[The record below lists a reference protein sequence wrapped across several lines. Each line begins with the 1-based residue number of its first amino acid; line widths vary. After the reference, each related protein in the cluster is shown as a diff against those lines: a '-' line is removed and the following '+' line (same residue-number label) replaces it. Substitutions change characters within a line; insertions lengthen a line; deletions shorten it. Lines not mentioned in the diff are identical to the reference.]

1 MRALWIEDHQL
12 IGDALE
18 ELLHVKMPEISLDK
32 ARDSSSAVAFVRA
45 IHYELVLLDWWLGDE
60 DGEKTMQALREAGCK
75 APVIVVSHD
84 EREATKRRAAALG
97 ASGYVVKTADPQTLI
112 EVMRNALR
120 GVASPVDMTVATASA
135 PGPLPLLPIEHA
147 FPELTARQADV
158 FRVLIR
164 GLSDKQIAR
173 ELGISDSTVKTH
185 VRAILQALGVT
196 RRGEAA
202 HEARLRGAGGL

>member
-32 ARDSSSAVAFVRA
+32 ARDLDSAVAFVQT
-45 IHYELVLLDWWLGDE
+45 IHYELVLLDWWLGED
-60 DGEKTMQALREAGCK
+60 DGEKTFRALREAGCK

-84 EREATKRRAAALG
+84 ESGATKQRAMAFG
-97 ASGYVVKTADPQTLI
+97 AFGYVTKSADPQTLI
-112 EVMRNALR
+112 AVIRGALP
-120 GVASPVDMTVATASA
+120 GVVAAADPPSSSPALSSA
-135 PGPLPLLPIEHA
+135 AAIQQA

-158 FRVLIR
+158 FVLLIR

-173 ELGISDSTVKTH
+173 ELGISDNTVKTH
-185 VRAILQALGVT
+185 VRAILQALGVS

-202 HEARLRGAGGL
+202 HAARTRGAGGR